1 MLGLSRAFMASG
13 ASSVLVSL
21 WKVNDA
27 STALLMREFYQGI
40 LKKKRHRARALADAK
55 RRLLKKKETRS
66 PFHWAPFVLVGADGV
81 LD

>member
-1 MLGLSRAFMASG
+1 
-13 ASSVLVSL
+13 
-21 WKVNDA
+21 
-27 STALLMREFYQGI
+27 MREFYQGI